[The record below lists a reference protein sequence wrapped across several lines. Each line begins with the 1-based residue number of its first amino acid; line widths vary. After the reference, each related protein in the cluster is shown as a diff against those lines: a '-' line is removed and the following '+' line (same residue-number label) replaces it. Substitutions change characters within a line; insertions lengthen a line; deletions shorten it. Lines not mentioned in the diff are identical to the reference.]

1 MKTLAIINVRTRS
14 ILHRFMWL
22 LLFVVGGSTFLFG
35 QTTDYLEFKGQVS
48 DAKSG
53 KPIAEVHLSVE
64 NTHITSLANTNGEF
78 TLKVPVEHKNAVL
91 RFFKIN
97 YEPKSMQLAF
107 FNEDFTEVTLMPTS
121 LNTELL
127 DEVELYR
134 ASDPRNIVKKA
145 LEKRTPSSEKLMA
158 FYREKIDRGRRNV
171 MLGEA
176 VMQIDKGRSVQGKKG
191 EMAIYKSRKITD
203 YKRLDTL
210 AVKLRG
216 GPYTALHLDVVSF
229 PEFLFYPF
237 EILDAYN
244 FSFDDPTTIDNRYIY
259 VIRFEQLD
267 KSKPW
272 YHGTMYIDAKS
283 RSLVKINHSLNVDN
297 RKAAARM
304 LVVKKPK
311 RAKVTPIE
319 VNYQAEYIE
328 KDGQWYFNYGQFF
341 IDLRVN
347 WKGKLFNS
355 RYAVLT
361 EMVITDRSDTS
372 FFPEESLTRIGP
384 NIVMSDDI
392 SGFED
397 PEFWGANNTIHP
409 NKKLQDVLQAIQ
421 EKIKAGQ

>member
-1 MKTLAIINVRTRS
+1 MKTITNNNARTRS
-14 ILHRFMWL
+14 ILHRFMWIV
-22 LLFVVGGSTFLFG
+22 LFVVSSPIFLFG

-48 DAKSG
+48 DIKSG
-53 KPIAEVHLSVE
+53 KPIAEVHISVE
-64 NTHITSLANTNGEF
+64 NTNITSLANTNGEF
-78 TLKVPVEHKNAVL
+78 TLKVPVEHKNAIL
-91 RFFKIN
+91 RFSKIN
-97 YEPKSMQLAF
+97 YEPKSMSLAL
-107 FNEDFTEVTLMPTS
+107 FNKDFTEVTLMPS
-121 LNTELL
+121 ILNTELL
-127 DEVELYR
+127 DEVEVYL
-134 ASDPRNIVKKA
+134 ASDPRKLIKKTLKKHA
-145 LEKRTPSSEKLMA
+145 PSSEKLMA

-176 VMQIDKGRSVQGKKG
+176 VVQIDKGRSVQGKKG
-191 EMAIYKSRKITD
+191 EIAIYKSRKVTD

-216 GPYTALHLDVVSF
+216 GPYAALHLDLISF

-237 EILDAYN
+237 ELLDTYN
-244 FSFDDPTTIDNRYIY
+244 FSFEDPTTIDNRYIY

-267 KSKPW
+267 KSRPW

-283 RSLVKINHSLNVDN
+283 HSLVKINHSLNVDD
-297 RKAAARM
+297 RKAASKM

-311 RAKVTPIE
+311 RVKVIPLE

-355 RYAVLT
+355 RYGVHT
-361 EMVITDRSDTS
+361 EMVITNKSETP
-372 FFPEESLTRIGP
+372 FYPEESLTRIKP
-384 NIVMSDDI
+384 SVVMSDDI

-397 PEFWGANNTIHP
+397 PDFWGANNTLQP

-421 EKIKAGQ
+421 EKIKTGE

>member
-1 MKTLAIINVRTRS
+1 MT
-14 ILHRFMWL
+14 
-22 LLFVVGGSTFLFG
+22 
-35 QTTDYLEFKGQVS
+35 
-48 DAKSG
+48 
-53 KPIAEVHLSVE
+53 
-64 NTHITSLANTNGEF
+64 
-78 TLKVPVEHKNAVL
+78 
-91 RFFKIN
+91 
-97 YEPKSMQLAF
+97 
-107 FNEDFTEVTLMPTS
+107 TS

-216 GPYTALHLDVVSF
+216 GPYTALPLDVVSF

-283 RSLVKINHSLNVDN
+283 SSLVKINNRLNEDD
-297 RKAAARM
+297 RKAAARVI
-304 LVVKKPK
+304 VVIKTQ
-311 RAKVTPIE
+311 RDMVTAVG
-319 VNYQAEYIE
+319 VNDESEYIE
-328 KDGQWYFNYGQFF
+328 KDGEWYFNFG
-341 IDLRVN
+341 
-347 WKGKLFNS
+347 
-355 RYAVLT
+355 
-361 EMVITDRSDTS
+361 
-372 FFPEESLTRIGP
+372 
-384 NIVMSDDI
+384 
-392 SGFED
+392 
-397 PEFWGANNTIHP
+397 
-409 NKKLQDVLQAIQ
+409 
-421 EKIKAGQ
+421 